1 MIFQNATNCGVVPS
15 TGCGNNRIWALPSLV
30 SRSLQF
36 AGQAVRYHLVQGFL
50 SERTAWKMVT
60 YDESGNPGSSGQGL
74 LRRVF
79 STRHKTIGLQYLWLS
94 LASVLVGMVLSALL
108 RVHTSWPD
116 TAIPFLKGVEASP
129 ERFAAVRLLHGSLMV
144 FFVLTAAP
152 QLGFGNFFLPLQIG
166 AEEMAFPTLNGLSLW
181 LTVASLGGM
190 TASFFRPL
198 SQGIDLWLVSGAL
211 FSLAALFS
219 ALNFCVTTISL
230 RTTGMTLPRLPIT
243 VWAWF
248 VNAILSLLIF
258 SVLLAGCTAI
268 LSDRLL
274 GSNFFS
280 SAAFLAQQPENLV
293 RQGSLPVLWQ
303 RLFWYFAQAEV
314 YVAMLPCFGIITHLV
329 ATFARKPV
337 WKERPVVLAI
347 CGVGVVGFCVW
358 GYHMFATGL
367 NPYAPLVFSVLAS
380 SLGIPAAFLLASWL
394 GTLWNARIQFTTS
407 VLFAIGFISLFIAGG
422 LSGLF
427 LARHD
432 LSRAAVSE
440 DFVIGHFHLVM
451 GVAATFAILAG
462 LFFWFPKLFGCRLNE
477 TLGRAHFWLTFA
489 GVYCIF
495 MPLHWMG
502 LLTQSTLLP
511 EANRAA
517 VASAGASIRT
527 LVTVATIWTVGAQL
541 VFVVNFFGSLWRRKD
556 TEIDNPWGA
565 STLEWSITS
574 PAPEHNFAG
583 QVRVI
588 YRGAYELTAPPEQGF
603 VPQHLSPEMLAQ
615 KAR

>member
-1 MIFQNATNCGVVPS
+1 
-15 TGCGNNRIWALPSLV
+15 
-30 SRSLQF
+30 
-36 AGQAVRYHLVQGFL
+36 
-50 SERTAWKMVT
+50 MVT
-60 YDESGNPGSSGQGL
+60 YDEGGNASPSISSGL
-74 LRRVF
+74 LARVF

-116 TAIPFLKGVEASP
+116 AAIPFLSGLETTP

-152 QLGFGNFFLPLQIG
+152 QLGFGNFLLPLQIG
-166 AEEMAFPTLNGLSLW
+166 AKEMAFPALNALSLW
-181 LTVASLGGM
+181 LTVASLVGM

-198 SQGIDLWLVSGAL
+198 NHGINLWLASAAI
-211 FSLAALFS
+211 FSIAALLS
-219 ALNFCVTTISL
+219 ALNFCVTTIEL
-230 RTTGMTLPRLPIT
+230 RTTGMTLPRMPVT
-243 VWAWF
+243 AWAWF

-258 SVLLAGCTAI
+258 SVLLAGCTAV

-274 GSNFFS
+274 GSNFYS
-280 SAAFLAQQPENLV
+280 TAAFLAQQPQNLL

-329 ATFARKPV
+329 ATFSRRPV
-337 WKERPVVLAI
+337 WKERLVVLAI
-347 CGVGVVGFCVW
+347 CGVGLVGFCVW
-358 GYHMFATGL
+358 GYHMFATGM

-394 GTLWNARIQFTTS
+394 GTLWNGRVRFTTS

-422 LSGLF
+422 LSGIF

-432 LSRAAVSE
+432 LPRAAVSE

-462 LFFWFPKLFGCRLNE
+462 LFFWFPKLFGCRMNE
-477 TLGRAHFWLTFA
+477 TLGKTHFWLTFA

-495 MPLHWMG
+495 MPMHWMG
-502 LLTQSTLLP
+502 LLTQSSLLP
-511 EANRAA
+511 EAQRIA

-527 LVTVATIWTVGAQL
+527 LVTAATIWTVAAQIL
-541 VFVVNFFGSLWRRKD
+541 FIVNFFGSLLRPQRA
-556 TEIDNPWGA
+556 EEDNPWRA
-565 STLEWSITS
+565 STLEWSIAS
-574 PAPEHNFAG
+574 PAPVGNFGAEPPA
-583 QVRVI
+583 V
-588 YRGAYELTAPPEQGF
+588 YRGAYELAGDTQEEFA
-603 VPQHLSPEMLAQ
+603 PQHLAPEAMEQ